1 MTSRG
6 RKPVSADFRLKLA
19 RPIDRHPVEG
29 FVERNRESGN
39 SEPVMVT
46 AADFA
51 NLSLLGPYTPLQA
64 LLKTARVVTSDE
76 MPRDVGECLSRLE
89 WGTFVAA

>member
-1 MTSRG
+1 
-6 RKPVSADFRLKLA
+6 
-19 RPIDRHPVEG
+19 
-29 FVERNRESGN
+29 VERNRESGN
-39 SEPVMVT
+39 SESVMVT

-51 NLSLLGPYTPLQA
+51 NLSLLGPYAPLQA

-76 MPRDVGECLSRLE
+76 MPRDVVKCLSRLE